1 MVPSDQFISA
11 NPIFISHGAMKFEIV
26 HDKSHLFIY
35 FLLFAKDMAHLRTI
49 LESTATLSDYWFLQ
63 SRN

>member
-1 MVPSDQFISA
+1 
-11 NPIFISHGAMKFEIV
+11 MKFEIV

-49 LESTATLSDYWFLQ
+49 LEFTATVSGSYRAETKLYLLKLFLIDQ
-63 SRN
+63 H